1 MLIGCSL
8 ICQSVSLFSLFAR
21 YSSYFQ
27 AAYEETEGGKRSE
40 MASTSFGTILAL
52 LNWGQCA

>member
-8 ICQSVSLFSLFAR
+8 ICQSVSLFSLFAC

-27 AAYEETEGGKRSE
+27 AAYGETDGGKRSE
-40 MASTSFGTILAL
+40 MASTSFGTNLAL
-52 LNWGQCA
+52 LN